1 MFKSSEYTFKAF
13 ERTFKTFERRFS
25 VMIRTNTLSK
35 KYSFYMKKIL
45 TILTLCLIA
54 LSMTAK
60 GHSAVNN
67 RLVIAKAP
75 AGIELKKD
83 FEVKARIAN
92 GEWKDIDTYAF
103 KVDRVANA
111 KHNVEVTSVAKF
123 EFEGKV
129 EIQVKSIAQDIK
141 SFKVRP
147 NSYGIEA
154 KQELSLIHI

>member
-1 MFKSSEYTFKAF
+1 
-13 ERTFKTFERRFS
+13 
-25 VMIRTNTLSK
+25 
-35 KYSFYMKKIL
+35 MKKIITTL
-45 TILTLCLIA
+45 MLCLIT

-60 GHSAVNN
+60 GHTAANN
-67 RLVIAKAP
+67 RLVTAKAP

-111 KHNVEVTSVAKF
+111 KHNAEVTSVAKF

-154 KQELSLIHI
+154 KQEGNTLTFTLDRPP